1 MCIAECC
8 GFKANP
14 GQLFLP
20 KSCPGCSCVVC
31 LCASASF
38 LTHANTTPVVFI
50 IVVLCAFQS
59 GGRFLQEGMEEN
71 STLTVF
77 DLRLSEIAQESE
89 YVINKTVKDNLDR
102 DRKIAT

>member
-1 MCIAECC
+1 MPLCFGLVLDTCKYHTC
-8 GFKANP
+8 G
-14 GQLFLP
+14 
-20 KSCPGCSCVVC
+20 
-31 LCASASF
+31 
-38 LTHANTTPVVFI
+38 FI